1 MKEKIIT
8 IKVDGASQGQWSNL
22 LLEFNIIKQAWKS
35 YGVDLTL
42 KAPGLKN
49 ILLWGT
55 KVNDYTRPTRQVSK
69 RVQQNKRSKA

>member
-1 MKEKIIT
+1 MEIIC
-8 IKVDGASQGQWSNL
+8 
-22 LLEFNIIKQAWKS
+22 
-35 YGVDLTL
+35 VDLTL